1 MLFAKS
7 SVERGVCSLIWK
19 LSNLKWLKFGI
30 KCINELEMKIELKKW
45 TQTESLWKLSNWWNV
60 HCTNE
65 PIGTMYQCSKDLTRR
80 GWAGLDVTRMCR
92 IESVFAAVVLK
103 SGFQPKRLQLQH
115 TYWVVLWHWV
125 NNLIFLNLSFLKC
138 KWWLIS
144 ALYYRADGRLHN
156 YIKYLKSSAHNSNS
170 VNGAYCSVAD
180 FCLSLR
186 AYKLWEQTLH
196 FIMLCVIK

>member
-1 MLFAKS
+1 MAKIWGKMYKWTRNEKWTKKMKS
-7 SVERGVCSLIWK
+7 NWKLMEIIKLMECSL
-19 LSNLKWLKFGI
+19 
-30 KCINELEMKIELKKW
+30 
-45 TQTESLWKLSNWWNV
+45 
-60 HCTNE
+60 
-65 PIGTMYQCSKDLTRR
+65 CSKDLTRR

-92 IESVFAAVVLK
+92 IESVFTTMVLK
-103 SGFQPKRLQLQH
+103 SGFQPKRLELQH

-156 YIKYLKSSAHNSNS
+156 YIKYLKSSAHNSDS

-186 AYKLWEQTLH
+186 AYKLW
-196 FIMLCVIK
+196 